1 MDCSVLVTAVEK
13 YKQNN
18 NSFFHQLPVEQ
29 RLTLMWTEN
38 RGLYFTYFLKNI
50 NRTTIPSFTSCQWNR
65 QAHAH
70 MYRESKCNSQLGN
83 KSDQLPVISNT
94 TYNYWQ
100 PFWSTFVNKIR
111 EISFGWIFSNPVS
124 GRSGRVSGRSSHG
137 LLHYCHSQCSSSDA
151 QNKEKA
157 SEKFLCWLF
166 CWLSCIFEIHFH
178 P

>member
-29 RLTLMWTEN
+29 TGSRSYVQ
-38 RGLYFTYFLKNI
+38 RIK
-50 NRTTIPSFTSCQWNR
+50 
-65 QAHAH
+65 
-70 MYRESKCNSQLGN
+70 SKCNSQLGN
-83 KSDQLPVISNT
+83 KSYQLPVISTT

-157 SEKFLCWLF
+157 NEKFLCWLF
-166 CWLSCIFEIHFH
+166 CWLSCI
-178 P
+178 